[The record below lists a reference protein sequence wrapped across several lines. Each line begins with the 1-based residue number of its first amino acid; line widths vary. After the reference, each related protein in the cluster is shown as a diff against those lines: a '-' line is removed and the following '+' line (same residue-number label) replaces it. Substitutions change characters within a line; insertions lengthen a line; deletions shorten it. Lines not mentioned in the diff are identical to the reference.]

1 MKLPI
6 SHFHPEP
13 TRAML
18 KADASPAQPFGFSY
32 IGKDQAVGRHN
43 LHQIIEPPG

>member
-18 KADASPAQPFGFSY
+18 KTDASPAQPFGFSY
-32 IGKDQAVGRHN
+32 IGKDQAVGRT
-43 LHQIIEPPG
+43 